1 MKLINSKFYDKIT
14 RVLTYLACFR
24 KEIKLLI
31 LFLNFDIGTRYYN
44 QIFLKNASMIYKS
57 F

>member
-44 QIFLKNASMIYKS
+44 QIFLKNASMIHKS